1 MIIVTGA
8 TGQLGQQI
16 VQKLVERV
24 PAKQVGV
31 SVRDVRKAAE
41 LEALGVRVR
50 HGDFAVPAS
59 LPHAFEGAELANED
73 AVLKL
78 LERSGRTAPVF
89 VTMDPRGKMLSS
101 EQLAEFLRSHLE
113 RGTQELI
120 FAIGPADGWSERAKK
135 AANNLISFGPITL
148 PHELARVVLLEQPY
162 RGFCI
167 LQGHPYHDGH

>member
-1 MIIVTGA
+1 M
-8 TGQLGQQI
+8 
-16 VQKLVERV
+16 KLRAVWIGKTKESAIR
-24 PAKQVGV
+24 
-31 SVRDVRKAAE
+31 
-41 LEALGVRVR
+41 ALTEEYGKRIAR
-50 HGDFAVPAS
+50 AN
-59 LPHAFEGAELANED
+59 AFEGAELANED

-148 PHELARVVLLEQPY
+148 PHELARVVLLEQLY